1 MRHQVRSEGLVTV
14 YLTAIIAA
22 VAIAVT
28 TPITTIPAVASEG
41 NSLVDIDDRH
51 SGLPGTILSTPV
63 EADARY
69 ALSSHDHD
77 AALEAIQIALMEVQ
91 DGASYV
97 WRRQHG
103 LLNGIVRP
111 TKSFLDRRGRVCRHI
126 VVLLNSGQFSRKTE
140 GIACRQSDGIWS
152 LEG

>member
-1 MRHQVRSEGLVTV
+1 MRHQVRSEGLFTV
-14 YLTAIIAA
+14 YLTAIVAA
-22 VAIAVT
+22 VAVAVIA
-28 TPITTIPAVASEG
+28 PITSISAIASER
-41 NSLVDIDDRH
+41 NSPADIDDRH

-69 ALSSHDHD
+69 ALSRHDHD
-77 AALEAIQIALMEVQ
+77 AALEAIQIALIEVQ

-97 WRRQHG
+97 WRRHHG
-103 LLNGIVRP
+103 RLNGIVQP

-140 GIACRQSDGIWS
+140 GIACRESDGIWS
-152 LEG
+152 LDG